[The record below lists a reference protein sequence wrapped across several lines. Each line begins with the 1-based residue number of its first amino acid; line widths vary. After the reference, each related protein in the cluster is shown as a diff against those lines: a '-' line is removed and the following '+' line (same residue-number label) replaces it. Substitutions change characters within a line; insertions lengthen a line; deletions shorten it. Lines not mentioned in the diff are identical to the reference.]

1 MTTTR
6 QSMRFR
12 LCQATGALFAACV
25 LLVHIGCAARNSVPQ
40 TTSGSYVGPPLS
52 LVRENGATF
61 VLFEAPTPGWA
72 ISLDQV
78 VDAFKRRDAFVTIR
92 LPNPEYTYAQV
103 VVEQRVAT
111 TMPQDQTARLFVR
124 FLKHDAKAT
133 TDDPYRLVHSLEPAP
148 KTDQP

>member
-1 MTTTR
+1 MTTAR
-6 QSMRFR
+6 RPIRFR

-52 LVRENGATF
+52 LVHENDATHI
-61 VLFEAPTPGWA
+61 LFSAPSPGWT
-72 ISLDQV
+72 ITLDEV

-92 LPNPEYTYAQV
+92 LPNPEYAYAQV

-111 TMPQDQTARLFVR
+111 TIPRDQTARLFVR
-124 FLKHDAKAT
+124 FLKHDTKAT
-133 TDDPYRLVHSLEPAP
+133 MDDAYRFVHSIEPVA
-148 KTDQP
+148 KSDQP

>member
-1 MTTTR
+1 MTTAR
-6 QSMRFR
+6 RPIRFQ

-40 TTSGSYVGPPLS
+40 TTSGAYVGPPLS
-52 LVRENGATF
+52 LVHEDDATHI
-61 VLFEAPTPGWA
+61 LFSAPSPGWA
-72 ISLDQV
+72 ITLDQV

-92 LPNPEYTYAQV
+92 LPNPEHAYAQV

-111 TMPQDQTARLFVR
+111 AMPQDQAARLFVR

-133 TDDPYRLVHSLEPAP
+133 FEDPYRLVHALDPIASPP
-148 KTDQP
+148 RP